1 MFLLFTALNGDTE
14 TRLEYSWTPFLTLTL
29 MLQLPPPSLPL
40 SVNSAA
46 ALEERTGHYEKPLM
60 SVWRG
65 VLWCAAYY
73 SHSSGPGD
81 TWQADSQQVV

>member
-1 MFLLFTALNGDTE
+1 MFLLFTALNGDRNKVGVFMNTISHSR
-14 TRLEYSWTPFLTLTL
+14 TTTTTPF
-29 MLQLPPPSLPL
+29 SLSL
-40 SVNSAA
+40 SANPTV
-46 ALEERTGHYEKPLM
+46 ALEERPRHYEKPLM

-73 SHSSGPGD
+73 SHSSEPGD